1 MSNRFVTAERCSR
14 IQEYHVTV
22 VDNLSKLIRKLSTTV
37 ERSPP
42 PPTWRGDNVT
52 SSVSWTCVPP

>member
-1 MSNRFVTAERCSR
+1 MSTRFATAERCSR
-14 IQEYHVTV
+14 TQEYHVTV

-42 PPTWRGDNVT
+42 PLTQKTVNGGE
-52 SSVSWTCVPP
+52 

>member
-42 PPTWRGDNVT
+42 PPTWRGSNVT
-52 SSVSWTCVPP
+52 SSVS